1 MAIYV
6 SPVQTR
12 GEIFSKKSFRKCL
25 TEIRSLV
32 IYISLIYGALAQLG
46 ERMAGSHEVRGSNPL
61 GSTTIAIAGVLRHRR
76 FFLCLGA
83 SGGASLAYKAGW
95 DTGALA
101 GQAGGESIRVRRLSS
116 CVRDCSKCTVIAG
129 RTGNK
134 ALQTRFARLLRAI
147 SNATVHLEQNRAR
160 AVQNEQD
167 FPVRRDIT
175 LPNEQRPL

>member
-1 MAIYV
+1 MTIYV

-76 FFLCLGA
+76 FFYAWECRG
-83 SGGASLAYKAGW
+83 
-95 DTGALA
+95 TGALA
-101 GQAGGESIRVRRLSS
+101 GQAGGESIRVRRLPS

-147 SNATVHLEQNRAR
+147 SNATVHLEQNRAG